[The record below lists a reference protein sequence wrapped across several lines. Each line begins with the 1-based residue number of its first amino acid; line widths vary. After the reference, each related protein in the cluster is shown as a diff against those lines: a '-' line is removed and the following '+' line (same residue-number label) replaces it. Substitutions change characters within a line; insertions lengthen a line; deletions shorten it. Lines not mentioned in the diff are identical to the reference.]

1 MAVLSTGLPHKVVLA
16 ASFLALLEYVRGRY
30 VFPGSSSK
38 FVAICHLGPF
48 TSMRSIGWMAALF
61 GRFAQGFPKN
71 MKKLGEQRVEA
82 YKSQR
87 RASDVVVDV
96 PAKSGTTWLMQI
108 CHQLRM
114 RGEEHVYDD
123 QMEVMPWLEGGPA
136 LVLEDDV
143 NKPQPASP
151 RVFKSHMT
159 WKELER
165 KSLAKD
171 TKVVYCFRDFK
182 DKVYSAWRFMTPMV
196 EYDVP
201 FWAFSTGFVLG
212 DCDSALND
220 LCDFWQHRKDD
231 NVCFFFFDDLK
242 ERHHECVVRV
252 KAFMDIQG
260 GPELVD
266 KVVAQSTHAY
276 MSRPDQATKF
286 DDHQI
291 VYTVDRNRGI
301 TRTVPLTGKVRKDG
315 GASGSGKEKL
325 ADHIK
330 EWIDWRWRCIVLPR
344 TGFADLKAM
353 RTAWAQECRAM
364 H

>member
-1 MAVLSTGLPHKVVLA
+1 
-16 ASFLALLEYVRGRY
+16 
-30 VFPGSSSK
+30 
-38 FVAICHLGPF
+38 
-48 TSMRSIGWMAALF
+48 MAALF
-61 GRFAQGFPKN
+61 GRFAQGLPMN
-71 MKKLGEQRVEA
+71 LMMIGERRVEA

-87 RASDVVVDV
+87 QASDVVVDV

-114 RGEEHVYDD
+114 RGEEHAYDD

-159 WKELER
+159 WKYLER
-165 KSLAKD
+165 KGLAND
-171 TKVVYCFRDFK
+171 TKVIYCFRDLK
-182 DKVYSAWRFMTPMV
+182 DKVYSAWRFFTPIV

-201 FWAFSTGFVLG
+201 FWAFSTGWVLY
-212 DCDSALND
+212 DTDASLND
-220 LCDFWQHRKDD
+220 LCDFWQHRKDA
-231 NVCFFFFDDLK
+231 NVCLFFFDDLK
-242 ERHHECVVRV
+242 ERHQECVVRV
-252 KAFMDIQG
+252 KAFMDIPG

-266 KVVAQSTHAY
+266 KVLAQSTHAH
-276 MSRPDQATKF
+276 MSRPDQTSKF

-291 VYTVDRNRGI
+291 VYAMDRKRGI

-315 GASGSGKEKL
+315 GGSGSGKEKL
-325 ADHIK
+325 ADHIR
-330 EWIDWRWRCIVLPR
+330 EWLDWRWRCIVLPR
-344 TGFADLKAM
+344 TGFADLKSM
-353 RTAWAQECRAM
+353 RAAWAQECREM